1 MQPASSTTLD
11 LDRLAL
17 SHGEGRRLDLP
28 IRLGAID
35 LGGQTYR
42 PEPEE
47 GEVSLAVSRTASGHA
62 FRLVFG
68 VRLVGPCMRCLRDAS
83 VDLEVDAREV
93 DQPSTDDE
101 ELTSPYVEE
110 GVLDLGRWA
119 HDALVLAMPAQILC
133 TPDCPGLCPV
143 CGERLDEA
151 DPEAHRHDEG
161 GDPRWAKL
169 AELKLGE
176 GESG

>member
-1 MQPASSTTLD
+1 MQPAPQTMLD

-17 SHGEGRRLDLP
+17 SHGEGRRLTLP
-28 IRLGAID
+28 IRLGAIN

-42 PEPEE
+42 PAPEA
-47 GEVSLAVSRTASGHA
+47 GEVSLSVSRTASGHA
-62 FRLVFG
+62 FRLEFA
-68 VRLVGPCMRCLRDAS
+68 VRLEGPCMRCLRDAG

-101 ELTSPYVEE
+101 ELTSPYVDE
-110 GVLDLGRWA
+110 GVLDVSRWA

-133 TPDCPGLCPV
+133 EEDCPGLCAV
-143 CGERLDEA
+143 CGERLDNA
-151 DPEAHRHDEG
+151 DPAAHRHGEVS
-161 GDPRWAKL
+161 DPRWDKL
-169 AELKLGE
+169 RELGVTE